1 MTQCIH
7 DLFEDKDTYE
17 RLALKA
23 FEEYQNRLNWL
34 HTARE
39 FSGLFQK
46 LVTSGSAH

>member
-1 MTQCIH
+1 
-7 DLFEDKDTYE
+7 
-17 RLALKA
+17 
-23 FEEYQNRLNWL
+23 LNWL